1 MTRVLGRAPASTSS
15 FATAS
20 HTGSRQQ
27 QKGNT
32 FAMTQQ
38 RARAVWSWYKAC
50 VLNHPLPTK
59 ALTSATIMTT
69 SDALCQRYEIGVAEK
84 IVREKGP
91 NVNLQNGCPTNVNC
105 SSSSSQHLSHDWQR
119 SSHVAITGL
128 TLSGPISH
136 AWYNILE
143 RMVTIRHRYLGI
155 AARMVLDAALFSP
168 VAVACYFTWR
178 SALEGKDIEGILA
191 KLEAKWSKALMA
203 SLSYWP
209 AANLISFSFVPVP
222 FRVLYN
228 NVLSLFFNGYL
239 SHINGRRM
247 EEITSERNDNPEL
260 FVLPSKQERMRRQ
273 QQQAG
278 ADTTKTKLIGISKA
292 EERAKGVICVCPHC
306 RADRA

>member
-1 MTRVLGRAPASTSS
+1 M
-15 FATAS
+15 
-20 HTGSRQQ
+20 
-27 QKGNT
+27 
-32 FAMTQQ
+32 MQQ
-38 RARAVWSWYKAC
+38 RLRAVWSWYKSC
-50 VLNHPLPTK
+50 LLNHPLPTK

-91 NVNLQNGCPTNVNC
+91 KVNLQNGCPTNVNC
-105 SSSSSQHLSHDWQR
+105 SSSSTSSQHLFHDWQR

-178 SALEGKDIEGILA
+178 SALEGKDVDGILD

-209 AANLISFSFVPVP
+209 AANLVSFSFVPVQ

-228 NVLSLFFNGYL
+228 NILSLFFNGYL

-247 EEITSERNDNPEL
+247 EDITSERIDNPQL
-260 FVLPSKQERMRRQ
+260 FVLPQKQEKLQQQQQQ

-278 ADTTKTKLIGISKA
+278 ADSTSKKQIGMSKA
-292 EERAKGVICVCPHC
+292 EKRAKDIICVCPHC

>member
-1 MTRVLGRAPASTSS
+1 
-15 FATAS
+15 
-20 HTGSRQQ
+20 
-27 QKGNT
+27 
-32 FAMTQQ
+32 MTQQ
-38 RARAVWSWYKAC
+38 RARAVWSWYKSC
-50 VLNHPLPTK
+50 LLNHPLQTK

-84 IVREKGP
+84 IVRKKGP

-105 SSSSSQHLSHDWQR
+105 SEMRKSSSRHLSHDWQR

-155 AARMVLDAALFSP
+155 AVRMVLDAALFSP

-247 EEITSERNDNPEL
+247 EEITSERIDNPQL
-260 FVLPSKQERMRRQ
+260 FVPPQKQEKSQQ
-273 QQQAG
+273 QQQAR
-278 ADTTKTKLIGISKA
+278 ADTTSTKHVSISKA
-292 EERAKGVICVCPHC
+292 EERAKDIVCVCPHC

>member
-1 MTRVLGRAPASTSS
+1 M
-15 FATAS
+15 
-20 HTGSRQQ
+20 
-27 QKGNT
+27 
-32 FAMTQQ
+32 
-38 RARAVWSWYKAC
+38 
-50 VLNHPLPTK
+50 
-59 ALTSATIMTT
+59 TSATIMTT
-69 SDALCQRYEIGVAEK
+69 SDALCQRYENGVAEK
-84 IVREKGP
+84 IMREKGP

-105 SSSSSQHLSHDWQR
+105 PGGYRNLSHDWER

-136 AWYNILE
+136 LWYNILE
-143 RMVTIRHRYLGI
+143 RMVTIRHRYLGV
-155 AARMVLDAALFSP
+155 AVRMALDAALFSP

-178 SALEGKDIEGILA
+178 SALEGKDLNGILA

-209 AANLISFSFVPVP
+209 AANLISFSFVPVQY
-222 FRVLYN
+222 RVLYN

-247 EEITSERNDNPEL
+247 EEITSERIDNPQL
-260 FVLPSKQERMRRQ
+260 FVPPLSQQKQQKSQQ

-278 ADTTKTKLIGISKA
+278 AEAASTKHVGMSKA
-292 EERAKGVICVCPHC
+292 EERAKDIICVCPHC